1 MKIKE
6 RIFHSWLTKTQP
18 QIGNPGKYSKTITTL
33 SNHLKKQNISN
44 SDLFS
49 IDSYSETENLK
60 ELYFANN
67 ELYEKNVR
75 GNRMYSRAFDLYL
88 EFLKDNYDSESIS
101 DDIINTNS
109 RKGITET
116 ERKNYVLSRIGQG
129 LYRKK
134 LIDYWKS
141 CSVTGIKEI
150 PLLIASHIKPWK
162 KSTDYEK
169 LDVYNGFLLT
179 PNLDKVFDIGLISFD
194 NEGKIII
201 SEFLDN
207 YELFGIYENMTI
219 KISTEHKPYLEY
231 HRKNILKTE

>member
-6 RIFHSWLTKTQP
+6 RIFHSWLIKTQP

-44 SDLFS
+44 TDLFS

-60 ELYFANN
+60 ELYFENN
-67 ELYEKNVR
+67 QLYEKNVR

-88 EFLKDNYDSESIS
+88 EFLKDNYQSESIS
-101 DDIINTNS
+101 DDIINTNN
-109 RKGITET
+109 RKEITET
-116 ERKNYVLSRIGQG
+116 ERKNFVLSRIGQG

-162 KSTDYEK
+162 KSTDCEK

-194 NEGKIII
+194 NDGKIII

-207 YELFGIYENMTI
+207 YEPFGIYENMTI
-219 KISTEHKPYLEY
+219 KISTEHQPYLEY
-231 HRKNILKTE
+231 HRENIFKTE